1 MIRPSWGATEGLC
14 VRIGGVNRLWLAL
27 TSVIFL
33 LLLAI
38 SPWAVAMRAFGGKG
52 VLITI
57 WGTLDLYGHARAMPD
72 VSWLGYFT
80 VFWVVLALVAA
91 ALAFVPDAKSRARY
105 YYVLGLVGLAVF
117 ALEAFLFYHAVWAAN
132 DAAVAAGARRPPLK
146 RYSLS
151 LGAYASLLYS
161 LLLLMIGRLQ
171 LPGGRAL
178 LVRWRGV
185 VVPVVSMLLAMVAGA
200 VVVWIL
206 RDVKLPEHASLLNY
220 YTAKLD
226 LVTYTFQLLFGPLLT
241 ASGWFQSLLIATP
254 LIFTGLAVAFG
265 FQAGLFNIGAPGQLT
280 IGAIMAMLVGVH
292 LASAHWFAGLPYG
305 VARAIFLPLSILA
318 AAAGG
323 AFWGAIPGWL
333 KARYGAHE
341 VINTIMMNYIAAS
354 VFLFMIASNEYT
366 FFGKWTLHMPFKFP
380 GYEGRSYEVAQSARI
395 PLMVNLFGFHQDASG
410 AWTGSLSWALPLAL
424 VALVVAY
431 VLLKR
436 LEMGKRLLLALG
448 ASVVGYF
455 IGGFL
460 PGIPMHLSSR
470 LASVRLN
477 GAFIIAAFAVAFY
490 NYYMWR
496 TRDGYELRAVGLAP
510 KAAEYGGISI
520 AKKTILA
527 MAISGALAG
536 LAATHYVLGGGIDEY
551 RLKQSLPTNVGFDGI
566 AVALLGQ
573 NTPIGVFLSAL
584 LFGVLSTGGLQLD
597 LQLGISRELVMMLQA
612 LIVLFIAAGGFLP
625 RYFTDPILA
634 AQAEEGVQG
643 VL

>member
-1 MIRPSWGATEGLC
+1 M
-14 VRIGGVNRLWLAL
+14 NRVWLAL
-27 TSVIFL
+27 TSVVFL
-33 LLLAI
+33 LLLAA
-38 SPWAVAMRAFGGKG
+38 SPWAVALRAFGGKG
-52 VLITI
+52 VLVTL
-57 WGTLDLYGHARAMPD
+57 WGTLDLYGRAKALPD

-80 VFWVVLALVAA
+80 AFWVALALAAAVAA
-91 ALAFVPDAKSRARY
+91 LLPEARMRARLFY
-105 YYVLGLVGLAVF
+105 AIGLAGLAVF
-117 ALEAFLFYHAVWAAN
+117 ALEAYLFYHAVWAAN
-132 DAAVAAGARRPPLK
+132 DAALAAGARRPPLK

-151 LGAYASLLYS
+151 LGAYASFLYS
-161 LLLLMIGRLQ
+161 LFLLAVGRLQ

-185 VVPVVSMLLAMVAGA
+185 IVPAVSMLLAMVAGA
-200 VVVWIL
+200 VVVWVL
-206 RDVKLPEHASLLNY
+206 KDVKMPEGSGALAYL
-220 YTAKLD
+220 TAKLD

-254 LIFTGLAVAFG
+254 LIFTGLAVALG
-265 FQAGLFNIGAPGQLT
+265 FKAGLFNIGAPGQLT
-280 IGAIMAMLVGVH
+280 IGAIMTMLVGVH
-292 LASAHWFAGLPYG
+292 LANAHWFAGLPDG

-323 AFWGAIPGWL
+323 ALWGAIPGWL
-333 KARYGAHE
+333 KARFGAHE

-354 VFLFMIASNEYT
+354 IFLFMIASNEYT
-366 FFGKWTLHMPFKFP
+366 FFGRWTLHMPFKFP
-380 GYEGRSYEVAQSARI
+380 GYEARSYEVAESARI
-395 PLMVNLFGFHQDASG
+395 PLMVNLFGFQQDASG
-410 AWTGSLSWALPLAL
+410 AWTGALSWALPLAL
-424 VALVVAY
+424 VAMVVVY
-431 VLLKR
+431 VLTAR
-436 LEMGKRLLLALG
+436 LELGKRLLAALG
-448 ASVVGYF
+448 AGVVGYF
-455 IGGFL
+455 VGGFL
-460 PGIPMHLSSR
+460 PGIPMELSPK

-510 KAAEYGGISI
+510 KAAEYGGVSI
-520 AKKTILA
+520 ARKTILA

-584 LFGVLSTGGLQLD
+584 LFGVLLTGGLQLD

-634 AQAEEGVQG
+634 AEAEEGVQG
-643 VL
+643 VI

>member
-1 MIRPSWGATEGLC
+1 M
-14 VRIGGVNRLWLAL
+14 NRVWLAL
-27 TSVIFL
+27 TSAIFL
-33 LLLAI
+33 LLLAV
-38 SPWAVAMRAFGGKG
+38 SPWAVALRAFGGKG
-52 VLITI
+52 VLVTL
-57 WGTLDLYGHARAMPD
+57 WGTVDLYGRAKALPD

-80 VFWVVLALVAA
+80 AFWVVLALVTAFAA
-91 ALAFVPDAKSRARY
+91 FLSEARTRARIY
-105 YYVLGLVGLAVF
+105 FALGLAGVAVF
-117 ALEAFLFYHAVWAAN
+117 AVEAVLFYHAVAAVN
-132 DAAVAAGARRPPLK
+132 DAALAEGARRPPLK

-151 LGAYASLLYS
+151 LGAYASFLYS
-161 LLLLMIGRLQ
+161 LFLLAVGRLQ

-185 VVPVVSMLLAMVAGA
+185 IVPAVSMLLAMVAGA

-206 RDVKLPEHASLLNY
+206 KEVKMPEGSGTLAYLA
-220 YTAKLD
+220 AKLD

-292 LASAHWFAGLPYG
+292 LANAHWFAGLPDG

-333 KARYGAHE
+333 KARFGAHE

-366 FFGKWTLHMPFKFP
+366 FFGRWTLHMPFKFP
-380 GYEGRSYEVAQSARI
+380 GYEARSYEVAESARI
-395 PLMVNLFGFHQDASG
+395 PLMVNLFGFQQDASG
-410 AWTGSLSWALPLAL
+410 AWTGALSWALPLAL
-424 VALVVAY
+424 VAMVVVY
-431 VLLKR
+431 VLTAR
-436 LEMGKRLLLALG
+436 LELGKRLLAALG
-448 ASVVGYF
+448 AGVLGYF
-455 IGGFL
+455 VGGFL
-460 PGIPMHLSSR
+460 PGIPMELSPK

-477 GAFIIAAFAVAFY
+477 GAFVIAAFAVAFY

-510 KAAEYGGISI
+510 KAAEYGGVSI
-520 AKKTILA
+520 AKKTVLA

-584 LFGVLSTGGLQLD
+584 LFGVLLTGGLQLD

-643 VL
+643 VI

>member
-1 MIRPSWGATEGLC
+1 
-14 VRIGGVNRLWLAL
+14 
-27 TSVIFL
+27 
-33 LLLAI
+33 
-38 SPWAVAMRAFGGKG
+38 MRAFGGKG
-52 VLITI
+52 VLITL
-57 WGTLDLYGHARAMPD
+57 WGTLDLYGRAKAMPD

-80 VFWVVLALVAA
+80 VFWVALAVLAVAF
-91 ALAFVPDAKSRARY
+91 AFLPEARTRAKFY
-105 YYVLGLVGLAVF
+105 YILGLVGLAVF
-117 ALEAFLFYHAVWAAN
+117 AIEAYLFYHSVWTVN
-132 DAAVAAGARRPPLK
+132 DAAIAAGARRPPLK

-161 LLLLMIGRLQ
+161 LLLLTTGRMQ

-185 VVPVVSMLLAMVAGA
+185 IVPAVSMLLAMVAGA
-200 VVVWIL
+200 VVVWVL
-206 RDVKLPEHASLLNY
+206 KDVELPKGATALNY

-226 LVTYTFQLLFGPLLT
+226 QVTYTFQLLFGPLLT
-241 ASGWFQSLLIATP
+241 ASGWFQSLVIATP

-280 IGAIMAMLVGVH
+280 IGAIMTMLVGVH
-292 LASAHWFAGLPYG
+292 LANAHWFASLPDGL
-305 VARAIFLPLSILA
+305 ARAIFLPLSILA

-323 AFWGAIPGWL
+323 ALWGAIPGWL

-354 VFLFMIASNEYT
+354 IFLFMIASNQYT
-366 FFGKWTLHMPFKFP
+366 FFGKWTLHMPFKYP
-380 GYEGRSYEVAQSARI
+380 GYEARSYEVAESARI

-410 AWTGSLSWALPLAL
+410 AWTGALSWSMPLAL
-424 VALVVAY
+424 VALVVVY
-431 VLLKR
+431 VLMR
-436 LEMGKRLLLALG
+436 RMEIGKRLLVALG
-448 ASVVGYF
+448 AAIVGYLV
-455 IGGFL
+455 GGYL
-460 PGIPMHLSSR
+460 PGIPMQLSPK

-510 KAAEYGGISI
+510 KAAEYGGVSI

-551 RLKQSLPTNVGFDGI
+551 RLKQSLPVNVGFDGI

-634 AQAEEGVQG
+634 AQAEEGAKG
-643 VL
+643 VI

>member
-1 MIRPSWGATEGLC
+1 
-14 VRIGGVNRLWLAL
+14 
-27 TSVIFL
+27 
-33 LLLAI
+33 
-38 SPWAVAMRAFGGKG
+38 
-52 VLITI
+52 VLITL
-57 WGTLDLYGHARAMPD
+57 WGTLDLYGRAKAMPD

-80 VFWVVLALVAA
+80 AFWVLLAVLAVAF
-91 ALAFVPDAKSRARY
+91 AFLPEAKTRAKFY
-105 YYVLGLVGLAVF
+105 YALGLAGLAVF
-117 ALEAFLFYHAVWAAN
+117 AVEAYLFYHAVWAVN
-132 DAAVAAGARRPPLK
+132 NAALAEGARRPPLK

-151 LGAYASLLYS
+151 LGAYVSFLYS
-161 LLLLMIGRLQ
+161 LFLLAIGRLQ

-178 LVRWRGV
+178 MVRWRGV
-185 VVPVVSMLLAMVAGA
+185 IVPAVSMLLAMVAGA
-200 VVVWIL
+200 VVVWL
-206 RDVKLPEHASLLNY
+206 LKDVKLPDGASTLDY

-226 LVTYTFQLLFGPLLT
+226 LVTYTFQLLFGPLLS
-241 ASGWFQSLLIATP
+241 ASGWFQSLVIATP

-280 IGAIMAMLVGVH
+280 IGAIMTMLVGVH
-292 LASAHWFAGLPYG
+292 LANAHWFAGLPDG
-305 VARAIFLPLSILA
+305 VARAIFLPLSIAA

-323 AFWGAIPGWL
+323 ALWGAIPGWL

-354 VFLFMIASNEYT
+354 IFLFMIASNQYT
-366 FFGKWTLHMPFKFP
+366 FFGKWTIHMPFKYP
-380 GYEGRSYEVAQSARI
+380 GYEGRSYEVAESARI

-410 AWTGSLSWALPLAL
+410 AWTGALSWSMPLAL
-424 VALVVAY
+424 VFMIVAY

-436 LEMGKRLLLALG
+436 MELGKRLLFAFG
-448 ASVVGYF
+448 AAIAGYLV
-455 IGGFL
+455 GGFL
-460 PGIPMHLSSR
+460 PGIPMDLSPK

-477 GAFIIAAFAVAFY
+477 GAFIIAIFAVAFY

-510 KAAEYGGISI
+510 KAAEYGGVSI

-634 AQAEEGVQG
+634 AQAEESAKGG
-643 VL
+643 EAA

>member
-1 MIRPSWGATEGLC
+1 M
-14 VRIGGVNRLWLAL
+14 NRLWLAI
-27 TSVIFL
+27 TSAVFL
-33 LLLAI
+33 LLLAV

-52 VLITI
+52 VLITV
-57 WGTLDLYGHARAMPD
+57 WGTLDLYGRAKAMPD

-80 VFWVVLALVAA
+80 VFWVILAVLAVVF
-91 ALAFVPDAKSRARY
+91 AFLPEAKTRARFY
-105 YYVLGLVGLAVF
+105 YILGLVGIAVF
-117 ALEAFLFYHAVWAAN
+117 ALETYLFYHAVWTVN
-132 DAAVAAGARRPPLK
+132 DAALAAGARRPPLK

-151 LGAYASLLYS
+151 LGAYASFLYS
-161 LLLLMIGRLQ
+161 LFLLALGRMQ

-185 VVPVVSMLLAMVAGA
+185 VVPAVSMLLAMVAGA
-200 VVVWIL
+200 VVVWVL
-206 RDVKLPEHASLLNY
+206 KDVKLPEGASTLNY

-241 ASGWFQSLLIATP
+241 ASGWFQSLVIATP

-265 FQAGLFNIGAPGQLT
+265 FKAGLFNIGAPGQLT
-280 IGAIMAMLVGVH
+280 IGAIMTMLVGVH
-292 LASAHWFAGLPYG
+292 LANAHWFAGLPDG
-305 VARAIFLPLSILA
+305 VARAIFLPLSIAA

-354 VFLFMIASNEYT
+354 IFLFMIASNEYT
-366 FFGKWTLHMPFKFP
+366 FFGKWTLHMPFKYP
-380 GYEGRSYEVAQSARI
+380 GYEGRSYEVAESARI
-395 PLMVNLFGFHQDASG
+395 PLMVNFFGFHQDASG
-410 AWTGSLSWALPLAL
+410 AWTGALSWSMPLAL
-424 VALVVAY
+424 VALVVTY
-431 VLLKR
+431 VFMRR
-436 LEMGKRLLLALG
+436 LELGKRLLVALG
-448 ASVVGYF
+448 AA
-455 IGGFL
+455 IGGYLIGGYL
-460 PGIPMHLSSR
+460 PGIPMQLSPK

-496 TRDGYELRAVGLAP
+496 TKDGYELRAVGLAP
-510 KAAEYGGISI
+510 KAAEYGGVSI

-584 LFGVLSTGGLQLD
+584 LFGVLLTGGLQLD

-634 AQAEEGVQG
+634 AQAEESAKEVI
-643 VL
+643 

>member
-1 MIRPSWGATEGLC
+1 MN
-14 VRIGGVNRLWLAL
+14 RIWLAF

-33 LLLAI
+33 LLLAV

-52 VLITI
+52 VLVTL
-57 WGTLDLYGHARAMPD
+57 WGTVDLYGRAKVLPD

-80 VFWVVLALVAA
+80 AFWVALALAAAVAA
-91 ALAFVPDAKSRARY
+91 FLPEARTRARAF
-105 YYVLGLVGLAVF
+105 YVLGALGVAVF
-117 ALEAFLFYHAVWAAN
+117 ALEAYLFYHAVWAVN
-132 DAAVAAGARRPPLK
+132 DAALAEGARRPPLK

-151 LGAYASLLYS
+151 LGAYVSFLYS
-161 LLLLMIGRLQ
+161 LFLLMVGRMQ

-185 VVPVVSMLLAMVAGA
+185 VVPAVSMLLAMVAGA

-206 RDVKLPEHASLLNY
+206 KDVKMPEGSSTLDY
-220 YTAKLD
+220 YVAKLD

-280 IGAIMAMLVGVH
+280 IGAISAMLVGVH
-292 LASAHWFAGLPYG
+292 LANAHWFAGLPDP

-354 VFLFMIASNEYT
+354 IFLFMIASNEYT
-366 FFGKWTLHMPFKFP
+366 FFGKWTLHMPFKYP
-380 GYEGRSYEVAQSARI
+380 GYEGRSYEVAESARI
-395 PLMVNLFGFHQDASG
+395 PLMVNFFGFHQDPATG
-410 AWTGSLSWALPLAL
+410 AWTGAFSWSMPLAL
-424 VALVVAY
+424 AFMIAAY
-431 VLLKR
+431 VLLRR
-436 LEMGKRLLLALG
+436 LELGKRLLVAFG
-448 ASVVGYF
+448 AAIAGYLV
-455 IGGFL
+455 GGFL
-460 PGIPMHLSSR
+460 PGIPMELSPK

-477 GAFIIAAFAVAFY
+477 GAFIIAVFAVAFY

-510 KAAEYGGISI
+510 KAAEYGGVSI

-597 LQLGISRELVMMLQA
+597 LQLGISRELVMMLQV

-634 AQAEEGVQG
+634 AQAEEGAQG
-643 VL
+643 VI

>member
-1 MIRPSWGATEGLC
+1 
-14 VRIGGVNRLWLAL
+14 
-27 TSVIFL
+27 
-33 LLLAI
+33 
-38 SPWAVAMRAFGGKG
+38 MRAFGGKG
-52 VLITI
+52 ILITL
-57 WGTLDLYGHARAMPD
+57 WGVVDLYGRAKAMPD

-80 VFWVVLALVAA
+80 IFWVALALLVVVAA
-91 ALAFVPDAKSRARY
+91 FLPEAKSRARLL
-105 YYVLGLVGLAVF
+105 YVLGLAGIAVF
-117 ALEAFLFYHAVWAAN
+117 ALEAFLFYHSVWSVN
-132 DAAVAAGARRPPLK
+132 DAALAAGARRPPLK

-151 LGAYASLLYS
+151 LGAYVSFLYS
-161 LLLLMIGRLQ
+161 LFLIGIGRMQ

-185 VVPVVSMLLAMVAGA
+185 IVPAVSMLLAMVAGA

-206 RDVKLPEHASLLNY
+206 KETHLPQGSGALAY
-220 YTAKLD
+220 YAAKLD
-226 LVTYTFQLLFGPLLT
+226 QVTYTFQLLFGPLLT

-280 IGAIMAMLVGVH
+280 IGAIFAMLAGVH
-292 LASAHWFAGLPYG
+292 LANAHWFAGLPPG
-305 VARAIFLPLSILA
+305 LARAIFLPIGVIA

-323 AFWGAIPGWL
+323 ALWGAIPGWL
-333 KARYGAHE
+333 KARFGAHE

-354 VFLFMIASNEYT
+354 IFLFMIASNEYT

-380 GYEGRSYEVAQSARI
+380 GYEGRSYEVAESARI
-395 PLMVNLFGFHQDASG
+395 PLLINTLGFHQDSSG
-410 AWTGSLSWALPLAL
+410 AWTGAFSWAIPLAL
-424 VALVVAY
+424 AFLVAGYIFFRKMEL
-431 VLLKR
+431 
-436 LEMGKRLLLALG
+436 GKRLLAALAAALL
-448 ASVVGYF
+448 GYF

-460 PGIPMHLSSR
+460 PGIPMHVSPK

-477 GAFIIAAFAVAFY
+477 GAFIIAIFAVAFY

>member
-1 MIRPSWGATEGLC
+1 
-14 VRIGGVNRLWLAL
+14 VNRVWLAL
-27 TSVIFL
+27 TSAIFL
-33 LLLAI
+33 LLLAV
-38 SPWAVAMRAFGGKG
+38 SPWAVALRAFGGKG
-52 VLITI
+52 VLVTL
-57 WGTLDLYGHARAMPD
+57 WGTVDLYGRAKALPD

-80 VFWVVLALVAA
+80 AFWVVLALVTAFAA
-91 ALAFVPDAKSRARY
+91 FLSEARTRARIY
-105 YYVLGLVGLAVF
+105 FALGLAGVAVF
-117 ALEAFLFYHAVWAAN
+117 AVEAVLFYHAVAAVN
-132 DAAVAAGARRPPLK
+132 DAALAEGARRPPLK

-151 LGAYASLLYS
+151 LGAYASFLYS
-161 LLLLMIGRLQ
+161 LFLLAVGRLQ

-185 VVPVVSMLLAMVAGA
+185 IVPAVSMLLAMVAGA

-206 RDVKLPEHASLLNY
+206 KEVKMPEGSGTLAYLA
-220 YTAKLD
+220 AKLD

-280 IGAIMAMLVGVH
+280 IGAIMTMLVGVH
-292 LASAHWFAGLPYG
+292 LANAHWFAGLPEG
-305 VARAIFLPLSILA
+305 VARAVFLPLSILA

-333 KARYGAHE
+333 KARFGAHE

-380 GYEGRSYEVAQSARI
+380 GYEARSYEVAESARI
-395 PLMVNLFGFHQDASG
+395 PLMVNLFGFQQDASG
-410 AWTGSLSWALPLAL
+410 AWTGALSWALPLAL
-424 VALVVAY
+424 VAMVVVY
-431 VLLKR
+431 VLTAR
-436 LEMGKRLLLALG
+436 LELGKRLLAALG
-448 ASVVGYF
+448 AGVLGYF
-455 IGGFL
+455 VGGFL
-460 PGIPMHLSSR
+460 PGIPMELSPK

-477 GAFIIAAFAVAFY
+477 GAFVIAAFAVAFY

-510 KAAEYGGISI
+510 KAAEYGGVSI
-520 AKKTILA
+520 AKKTVLA

-584 LFGVLSTGGLQLD
+584 LFGVLLTGGLQLD

-643 VL
+643 VI

>member
-1 MIRPSWGATEGLC
+1 
-14 VRIGGVNRLWLAL
+14 
-27 TSVIFL
+27 
-33 LLLAI
+33 
-38 SPWAVAMRAFGGKG
+38 MRAFGGKG
-52 VLITI
+52 VLITL
-57 WGTLDLYGHARAMPD
+57 WGTLDLYGRAKAMPD
-72 VSWLGYFT
+72 VSWMGYFT
-80 VFWVVLALVAA
+80 LFWVALAVLAVVF
-91 ALAFVPDAKSRARY
+91 AFLPDAKTRARY
-105 YYVLGLVGLAVF
+105 YYILGIVGLAVF
-117 ALEAFLFYHAVWAAN
+117 ALEAYLFYHSVWVVNNAAL
-132 DAAVAAGARRPPLK
+132 AEGARRPPLK

-151 LGAYASLLYS
+151 LGAYVSFLYS
-161 LLLLMIGRLQ
+161 LFLLALGRMQ

-185 VVPVVSMLLAMVAGA
+185 VVPAVSMLLAMVAGA
-200 VVVWIL
+200 VVVWVL
-206 RDVKLPEHASLLNY
+206 KDVKLPENASTLNY

-265 FQAGLFNIGAPGQLT
+265 FKAGLFNIGAPGQLT
-280 IGAIMAMLVGVH
+280 IGAIMTMLVGVH
-292 LASAHWFAGLPYG
+292 LANAHWFAGLPDG
-305 VARAIFLPLSILA
+305 VARAIFLPLSIAA

-354 VFLFMIASNEYT
+354 IFLFMIASNEYT
-366 FFGKWTLHMPFKFP
+366 FFGKWTLHMPFKYP
-380 GYEGRSYEVAQSARI
+380 GYEGRSYEVAESARI

-410 AWTGSLSWALPLAL
+410 AWTGAMSWSMPLAL
-424 VALVVAY
+424 LALVVTY
-431 VLLKR
+431 VLMRR
-436 LEMGKRLLLALG
+436 LELGKRLLVALG
-448 ASVVGYF
+448 AAVVGYL
-455 IGGFL
+455 IGGYL
-460 PGIPMHLSSR
+460 PGIPMQLSPK

-496 TRDGYELRAVGLAP
+496 TKDGYELRAVGLAP
-510 KAAEYGGISI
+510 KAAEYGGVSI

-584 LFGVLSTGGLQLD
+584 LFGVLLTGGLQLD

-634 AQAEEGVQG
+634 AQAEESAKEV
-643 VL
+643 V

>member
-1 MIRPSWGATEGLC
+1 
-14 VRIGGVNRLWLAL
+14 
-27 TSVIFL
+27 
-33 LLLAI
+33 
-38 SPWAVAMRAFGGKG
+38 MRAFGGKG
-52 VLITI
+52 VLITL
-57 WGTLDLYGHARAMPD
+57 WGTLDFYGRAKAMPD

-80 VFWVVLALVAA
+80 VFWVALAVLAVVF
-91 ALAFVPDAKSRARY
+91 AFLPEAKTRARFY
-105 YYVLGLVGLAVF
+105 YILGLVGLAVF
-117 ALEAFLFYHAVWAAN
+117 ALEAYLFYHAIWAAN
-132 DAAVAAGARRPPLK
+132 NAALAAGARRPPLK

-151 LGAYASLLYS
+151 LGAYVSFLYS
-161 LLLLMIGRLQ
+161 LFLLALGRMQ

-185 VVPVVSMLLAMVAGA
+185 VVPAVSMLLAMVAGA
-200 VVVWIL
+200 VVVWVL
-206 RDVKLPEHASLLNY
+206 KEVKLPEGANALNY

-265 FQAGLFNIGAPGQLT
+265 FKAGLFNIGAPGQLT
-280 IGAIMAMLVGVH
+280 IGAIMTMLVGVH
-292 LASAHWFAGLPYG
+292 LANAHWFAGLPDG
-305 VARAIFLPLSILA
+305 LARAIFLPLSIAA

-323 AFWGAIPGWL
+323 ALWGAIPGWL

-354 VFLFMIASNEYT
+354 IFLFMIASNEYT
-366 FFGKWTLHMPFKFP
+366 FFGKWTLHMPFKYP
-380 GYEGRSYEVAQSARI
+380 GYEGRSYEVAESARI
-395 PLMVNLFGFHQDASG
+395 PLMVNFFGFHQDASG
-410 AWTGSLSWALPLAL
+410 AWTGAMSWSMPLAL
-424 VALVVAY
+424 LALVVTY
-431 VLLKR
+431 ILMRR
-436 LEMGKRLLLALG
+436 LELGKRLLVALG
-448 ASVVGYF
+448 AAIVGYLV
-455 IGGFL
+455 GGLL
-460 PGIPMHLSSR
+460 PGIPMQLSPK

-490 NYYMWR
+490 NYFMWR

-510 KAAEYGGISI
+510 KAAEYGGVSI

-584 LFGVLSTGGLQLD
+584 LFGVLLTGGLQLD

-634 AQAEEGVQG
+634 AEAEEGAKEVI
-643 VL
+643 